1 LDKKRNEKGKILKDL
16 EEKIKID
23 AEAGQSPVEHR
34 FLPERSPG
42 LFFLSNISVYYLS

>member
-23 AEAGQSPVEHR
+23 AEAGQSPVEHQ
-34 FLPERSPG
+34 FLTAQSAG
-42 LFFLSNISVYYLS
+42 LFFLSKISVYYLS